1 MARMKTFLLY
11 ALLIVAIAIFSNF
24 MLFLYTKTAYN
35 PIEKYEIL
43 CSVPEVTITKAEANY
58 VCGKIGGQVTNNTTE
73 SLDGKYVQLSV
84 YSTHD
89 VCLGSKYIKL
99 DNLEPEMAK
108 DFEVQFNYENSAY
121 FTVDM
126 VETTEEIKE
135 EDTQS
140 DPSLGFAALIA
151 TMIVLWII

>member
-1 MARMKTFLLY
+1 MARLKTFLVY
-11 ALLIVAIAIFSNF
+11 ALLIVAISIFSNV
-24 MLFLYTKTAYN
+24 MLYMYTKTAYY

-58 VCGKIGGQVTNNTTE
+58 MCGKIGGQVTNHTTE
-73 SLDGKYVQLSV
+73 SLDGKYLKLSV

-99 DNLEPEMAK
+99 NNLEPEATK

-135 EDTQS
+135 DT
-140 DPSLGFAALIA
+140 
-151 TMIVLWII
+151 